1 MVIQGWYCNGHDKC
15 CSIILDQSCPLP
27 PPKTD
32 PSPSLLPFQA
42 FVTFASAQLFNAILL
57 LQKCV
62 IFIRW
67 ISSIRSPKAILS
79 LSHITFFIIQA
90 IYGFQLEILTVQ
102 SIFEQRQNCLVFG
115 FKIVYIFFKL
125 KTR

>member
-67 ISSIRSPKAILS
+67 ISSIRSPKAMLS